1 MRKRL
6 NGKAPSINIAKTSNP
21 WNVQFDRPI
30 EDSELAANS
39 YYARLK
45 QVRNRV
51 RNEELRRLASPA
63 DIYENLESVRL
74 RPLLVA
80 K

>member
-6 NGKAPSINIAKTSNP
+6 NGKAPPINIAKASNP
-21 WNVQFDRPI
+21 WNVQFGRPI
-30 EDSELAANS
+30 EDSELVANS